1 METFEIKHLDL
12 KIYWKCIVAKCM
24 LQSTVLFST
33 VWQPLLYK
41 LENNHIYES

>member
-1 METFEIKHLDL
+1 
-12 KIYWKCIVAKCM
+12 M

-41 LENNHIYES
+41 LENYHIYES